1 MAEKRR
7 DSKGRILRTGESQRK
22 DGRYAYKYTDSTGK
36 PQFVYAWKLVATD
49 KTPAGKRDDISL
61 REKEKEINRDSL
73 DMGSRQEMEADCLFM
88 APNLETFLGEQYGV
102 Y

>member
-36 PQFVYAWKLVATD
+36 PQFVYAWKLVAAD
-49 KTPAGKRDDISL
+49 KTPAGKRGD
-61 REKEKEINRDSL
+61 
-73 DMGSRQEMEADCLFM
+73 
-88 APNLETFLGEQYGV
+88 
-102 Y
+102 